1 MADIDSALA
10 ELADEFELLG
20 DWEERY
26 RYVIDLG
33 KDLAPL
39 SDSERSDANKVRG
52 CASQVWI
59 VPRITGDGPGAQFD
73 FQGESDAMI
82 VRGLI
87 AILHALYAGLSVAEV
102 GQVDAVAELGRLGLN
117 DHLSSQRSNG
127 LRAMV
132 QRVRAVAAEA
142 AGG

>member
-1 MADIDSALA
+1 MSTT
-10 ELADEFELLG
+10 
-20 DWEERY
+20 
-26 RYVIDLG
+26 
-33 KDLAPL
+33 
-39 SDSERSDANKVRG
+39 S
-52 CASQVWI
+52 
-59 VPRITGDGPGAQFD
+59 PGANAAPATGSATRLATAFLTALQHC
-73 FQGESDAMI
+73 
-82 VRGLI
+82 GLI